1 MWNKVLI
8 CLNDTSLTKIFKSA
22 LQWEIMENTTSTIV
36 FLVAVTIV
44 KKVLVL
50 ENQLYKSAPEIKAN
64 DKLCTGE
71 QEIIHMF
78 QVTSCLL

>member
-36 FLVAVTIV
+36 FLVAMTIV

-50 ENQLYKSAPEIKAN
+50 ENQFYKSAPEIKAN
-64 DKLCTGE
+64 DNLCTDE

>member
-36 FLVAVTIV
+36 FLVAMTIV

-50 ENQLYKSAPEIKAN
+50 ENQLYKRAPEIKAN
-64 DKLCTGE
+64 ENLVL
-71 QEIIHMF
+71 MNRR
-78 QVTSCLL
+78 

>member
-22 LQWEIMENTTSTIV
+22 LQWKIMENTTSTIV

-64 DKLCTGE
+64 DKLCTDE

>member
-8 CLNDTSLTKIFKSA
+8 CSNDTSLTKIFKSA

-36 FLVAVTIV
+36 FLVAMTIV

-64 DKLCTGE
+64 DKLCTDK

>member
-36 FLVAVTIV
+36 FLVAMTIV

-50 ENQLYKSAPEIKAN
+50 ENQFYKSAPEIKAN
-64 DKLCTGE
+64 DKLCTDE